1 MDKRLKNKN
10 KNKTL
15 EVKLRIFKCGDN
27 MQIIDL
33 LKVIFYNTGSLFGHS
48 YFFLSFKI

>member
-1 MDKRLKNKN
+1 
-10 KNKTL
+10 
-15 EVKLRIFKCGDN
+15 

-48 YFFLSFKI
+48 YFFYRKRSEHKIYVFLSSTYVQSSLTLTGA